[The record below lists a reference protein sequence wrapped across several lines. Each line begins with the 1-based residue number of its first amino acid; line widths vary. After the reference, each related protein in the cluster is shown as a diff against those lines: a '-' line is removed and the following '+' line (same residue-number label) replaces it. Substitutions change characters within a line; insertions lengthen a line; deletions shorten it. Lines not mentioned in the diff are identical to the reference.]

1 MDRKIEMM
9 KIIVSDEFN
18 LLKDKNQSIE
28 DYQKEKKKY
37 HKTKG
42 IKSMFMLGDVTTK
55 MINGEQY
62 VLIGTGD
69 GEYNKTL
76 RYSEKK

>member
-1 MDRKIEMM
+1 M

-37 HKTKG
+37 TR
-42 IKSMFMLGDVTTK
+42 TTEMK
-55 MINGEQY
+55 
-62 VLIGTGD
+62 LHLSR
-69 GEYNKTL
+69 YNN
-76 RYSEKK
+76 

>member
-28 DYQKEKKKY
+28 DYQKEKKKLEMPE
-37 HKTKG
+37 K
-42 IKSMFMLGDVTTK
+42 
-55 MINGEQY
+55 
-62 VLIGTGD
+62 
-69 GEYNKTL
+69 
-76 RYSEKK
+76 EKKGVMMEEYTEKPHLHIEFFLELIVILFFQMN